1 MTGLYGVL
9 TMHRVESKVL
19 YRPAA
24 VTRGATTI
32 LILKDKKSK
41 EERGMVRGLTAGHRN
56 VSQVPLILIQPAATV
71 KHTLLSALDFSSL
84 NPEL

>member
-9 TMHRVESKVL
+9 AMHRVESKVL

-24 VTRGATTI
+24 VTRGSTTI

-41 EERGMVRGLTAGHRN
+41 EERGIVRGLTAGHRN
-56 VSQVPLILIQPAATV
+56 VSQVPLINSSNQPP
-71 KHTLLSALDFSSL
+71 LSNTRYSL
-84 NPEL
+84 PWTFIT